1 MAWEFINTPIK
12 NIGEKKNNDS
22 VTLIKKITIN
32 NKNFNK
38 LGRNRIVNGPLCL
51 LILTARGP
59 DIGHVRRNW
68 KSHKLVH

>member
-1 MAWEFINTPIK
+1 MVWEFINTPIK
-12 NIGEKKNNDS
+12 NIEKKNDS

-68 KSHKLVH
+68 KGHKLVH